1 MNDNLARSVALPVE
15 RPSQPRPHIE
25 IVPSRE
31 QRKARPQ
38 LAYGLTAVLGI
49 VAIIA
54 AQLILSVV
62 ISQGAYDIAQL
73 QADQK
78 DLGRDAQI
86 VTEDLDRIKS
96 PQYLAAN
103 AQALGMV
110 TNANPAYLR
119 LSDGAV
125 LGQPFGEQGVG
136 VSGASALV
144 PNALLGGV
152 PLVTQQAPDA
162 AAAAGPVLLAPVIS
176 AEHEAVSG
184 APTAPLAPV
193 QAPELPLQGGIP
205 APSTH

>member
-1 MNDNLARSVALPVE
+1 MNDNLARTVALPLE
-15 RPSQPRPHIE
+15 RPAITRPHIE

-73 QADQK
+73 QTDQK
-78 DLGRDAQI
+78 ELGRDAQI
-86 VTEDLDRIKS
+86 VVEDLDRVKS
-96 PQYLAAN
+96 PQFLAAN

-144 PNALLGGV
+144 PNALLSGV
-152 PLVTQQAPDA
+152 PLVTEQVPDA
-162 AAAAGPVLLAPVIS
+162 AAASAPVLTAPVI
-176 AEHEAVSG
+176 AAHDEAVSG
-184 APTAPLAPV
+184 TPTAPVAPV
-193 QAPELPLQGGIP
+193 QSPELPLQGGIP

>member
-1 MNDNLARSVALPVE
+1 MNDNLARSIALPLE
-15 RPSQPRPHIE
+15 RPGTARPHIE

-31 QRKARPQ
+31 QRKARPR
-38 LAYGLTAVLGI
+38 LAYGLTAVIGI

-54 AQLILSVV
+54 AQLILSVL

-73 QADQK
+73 QSDQK

-86 VTEDLDRIKS
+86 VVEDLDRVKS
-96 PQYLAAN
+96 PQFLASN

-144 PNALLGGV
+144 PNSLLGGV
-152 PLVTQQAPDA
+152 PLVTDQVPDA
-162 AAAAGPVLLAPVIS
+162 AAGGGPVLSAPVI
-176 AEHEAVSG
+176 AVGNEAVSG
-184 APTAPLAPV
+184 TPTAPVAPV
-193 QAPELPLQGGIP
+193 QTPELPLQGGIP